1 MTGALLSLRDVHTH
15 IAQYHILHG
24 IELTVPRGGITML
37 LGRNGAGKTTT
48 LRTILGL
55 WKASRGSVIF
65 DSRDIT
71 KLSTPQIARLGI
83 GYVPEDMGIFALLTV
98 RENMEV
104 AARSGSM
111 NESRLEWLLEI
122 FPALKKF
129 WNTMAGGLSGGQRQM
144 LSIAR
149 ALIEPR
155 KLILIDEPTKGLAP
169 AIIQHMIY
177 AFQQLKRTDTTV
189 LMVEQNFYFAS
200 SLGDYVAVIDDG
212 KVVYDGMMTDLSAN
226 EALQTKLLKLN
237 FDSHR

>member
-1 MTGALLSLRDVHTH
+1 MTSALLTLSGVHTH

-37 LGRNGAGKTTT
+37 LGRNGVGKTTT

-55 WKASRGSVIF
+55 WTASQGSVIF

-71 KLSTPQIARLGI
+71 KLTTPQIARAGI
-83 GYVPEDMGIFALLTV
+83 GYVPEDMGIFTLLSV
-98 RENMEV
+98 RENMQL
-104 AARSGSM
+104 AARSGPM
-111 NESRLEWLLEI
+111 DESRLEWLFEV

-129 WNTMAGGLSGGQRQM
+129 WNMSAAALSGGQKQM

-177 AFQQLKRTDTTV
+177 AFQQLKQTDTTV
-189 LMVEQNFYFAS
+189 LMVEQNFNFAS
-200 SLGDYVAVIDDG
+200 SLGDSVAVIDDG
-212 KVVYDGMMTDLSAN
+212 KVVYAGKMVDLVAN
-226 EALQTKLLKLN
+226 EALQIRFLKLS
-237 FDSHR
+237 FDSHQ